1 LYSLGSSVLFGGDTT
16 HGFLAVIP
24 DIEHIQISSVSFFF
38 STSYSRINSI
48 FTIDNRCEDGRF
60 PASASCVKISNPNSF
75 SSSETR
81 TNSRKRSCKSTYLNE
96 LNARKPI
103 MVSISQIS
111 EEEGLYSLVS
121 NTTTSNPGSKA
132 VLLNA
137 YPG

>member
-1 LYSLGSSVLFGGDTT
+1 
-16 HGFLAVIP
+16 
-24 DIEHIQISSVSFFF
+24 
-38 STSYSRINSI
+38 
-48 FTIDNRCEDGRF
+48 
-60 PASASCVKISNPNSF
+60 VKISNPNSF

-111 EEEGLYSLVS
+111 EEEGHYSLVS

-132 VLLNA
+132 VL
-137 YPG
+137 